1 MSLCSKEHNKDSIC
15 LVIYQNPDQEIS
27 PNTLSSSETIVTVSL
42 RTYTVRFII
51 VPRTVRFDTELYDIV
66 PSVFDVVQY
75 GTPCNQDYVLVTIPF
90 HSYKD

>member
-1 MSLCSKEHNKDSIC
+1 MTKQNKESSCLKNHNKDSIC

-66 PSVFDVVQY
+66 PSVFDADMPYIAVVRD
-75 GTPCNQDYVLVTIPF
+75 TV
-90 HSYKD
+90 